1 MSNCQY
7 SVKFNSIK
15 TIFCD
20 SNFICN
26 EAKEKIAFDN
36 VELNFKQY
44 DYIVDQELFDCETF
58 DKSAYS
64 ATLNQVITNKN
75 KDTNAAS
82 EVYSATFNKNVY
94 SATIKCG

>member
-1 MSNCQY
+1 MSSCQY

-26 EAKEKIAFDN
+26 EAEEKIVFDN
-36 VELNFKQY
+36 IELDFKQY
-44 DYIVDQELFDCETF
+44 DYIVDQELLNCETS
-58 DKSAYS
+58 DKSAYR

-75 KDTNAAS
+75 KGIETAS

>member
-7 SVKFNSIK
+7 SVTFNSIK

-20 SNFICN
+20 SNFISN
-26 EAKEKIAFDN
+26 EIGEKIVFDN

-44 DYIVDQELFDCETF
+44 DYIVDQELLNCETS
-58 DKSAYS
+58 DKSAYR
-64 ATLNQVITNKN
+64 ATINQVITNKN
-75 KDTNAAS
+75 KDINTAN

>member
-7 SVKFNSIK
+7 SVTFNSIQ
-15 TIFCD
+15 TIHCD

-26 EAKEKIAFDN
+26 EAEEKIVFDN

-44 DYIVDQELFDCETF
+44 DYIVDQELLNCETS
-58 DKSAYS
+58 DKSSYR
-64 ATLNQVITNKN
+64 ATINQVITNKN
-75 KDTNAAS
+75 KDINTAS